1 MPTGPFW
8 DRVTLGPRRRRRAML
23 RRLAE
28 LDRLDRL
35 EARGP
40 SYGRSGRGAERARGW
55 LIPAGSLVVVVGV
68 VGLLSPGKLPTPLAD
83 LFRERTSPPA
93 VDAQG
98 PHSWLQHQPGAPSV
112 PVAWSPCRVIHVELN
127 TRDAPR
133 QAEDLTKRA
142 MKRVSAATGLRFVY
156 DGTTKRRPDE
166 DGSGSGSNGAEPG
179 SRPPVLVSWASPKE
193 VPALA
198 GRVAGV
204 GGGVSRG
211 VGDGVRFYITG
222 TVTLDAGAF
231 RSMLRRNGGVAEAR
245 AIVLHEFGHL
255 VGLGHVT
262 DRGELMFKEN
272 TGQQDFGPGDLEGLA
287 RLGEGPCD

>member
-1 MPTGPFW
+1 MPTGPIW
-8 DRVTLGPRRRRRAML
+8 DRVTLGPRRRRRTML

-35 EARGP
+35 EARGS
-40 SYGRSGRGAERARGW
+40 SYGRRGRRAERARGW
-55 LIPAGSLVVVVGV
+55 LIPVGSLVVVIGL
-68 VGLLSPGKLPTPLAD
+68 VGLLSPGTLPTPLAD
-83 LFRERTSPPA
+83 VFRERTTPPA
-93 VDAQG
+93 VDGQG
-98 PHSWLQHQPGAPSV
+98 PHSWLQHQPGAPTV

-127 TRDAPR
+127 PRDAPR
-133 QAEDLTKRA
+133 QAEDLTRRA
-142 MKRVSAATGLRFVY
+142 MTRVSQATGLRFVY
-156 DGTTKRRPDE
+156 DGTTKRRPDA
-166 DGSGSGSNGAEPG
+166 DGSDTSGPG

-193 VPALA
+193 VPALT

-211 VGDGVRFYITG
+211 IGDGVRFYVTG

-231 RSMLRRNGGVAEAR
+231 RTMLRRNGGVNDAR

-255 VGLGHVT
+255 VGLGHVA